1 MVQKGIRRR
10 ICHSVYWYAKG
21 NNKYVKDYDKS
32 IESCCLKC
40 WDVNSFYGWA
50 MSQKLLVNNFVCMK
64 QTSQFNEDFLKNYNK
79 KRDKGYFFDNMF
91 NILQNYM
98 NFIMI

>member
-1 MVQKGIRRR
+1 MVLKGVRGR
-10 ICHSVYWYAKG
+10 ICHSVYWYAKD
-21 NNKYVKDYDKS
+21 NNKYVKDYDKN
-32 IESCCLKC
+32 IESYYLKC

-50 MSQKLLVNNFVCMK
+50 MSHKLLVNNFVCMK

-79 KRDKGYFFDNMF
+79 KRDKGYFFEDMF